1 MTENLTL
8 DLDLQTD
15 YFRAADAAAVQ
26 KVMAAKDGKPAEAFE
41 SVRAKRIDPTT
52 VLRRLVAAVETKEFE
67 AGGAPDHS
75 VWPTGPQ
82 PWPTAGDEGEVTAVD
97 QEDPWMTGPWVVE
110 LSDETRDTLALID
123 RKRLPELAA
132 RWVRAEELR
141 PLPTA
146 ELVQLIHRLGVLARR
161 AKKADQHLYCCLSG

>member
-1 MTENLTL
+1 MIL

-15 YFRAADAAAVQ
+15 YFRAADETAVRT
-26 KVMAAKDGKPAEAFE
+26 VMADKEGKPAEAFE

-67 AGGAPDHS
+67 AGGAPDRS
-75 VWPTGPQ
+75 IWPTGPQ
-82 PWPTAGDEGEVTAVD
+82 PWVTEEGSITEVD
-97 QEDPWMTGPWVVE
+97 REDPWMTGPWVVE
-110 LSDETRDTLALID
+110 LPDETRDVLATIE

-132 RWVRAEELR
+132 RWARAEELR
-141 PLPTA
+141 PLATA

-161 AKKADQHLYCCLSG
+161 AQKAQQHLYCALSG